1 MQLSLH
7 TDLGT
12 ALNLRTGTGNVEL
25 RRLLGNVLHS
35 EQSDRGQVDMR
46 GRSKLKSHSALQ

>member
-12 ALNLRTGTGNVEL
+12 ALNLRTGTGNLEL

-35 EQSDRGQVDMR
+35 EQSDRGQV
-46 GRSKLKSHSALQ
+46 LFIQ